1 MGCSVCHGD
10 QRVPANERPEFSVP
24 LVRIEEK
31 YSVNSLTEFLLN
43 PHEIRPSGRM
53 PSLHL
58 SDEESRDIA
67 SFLIREVDVE
77 PNIHFEYFE
86 GDWQNL
92 PDFATLTPVLKGGTT
107 EFSARITD
115 RTNQFAVRFTGY
127 VQIEEAGEYEF
138 WLSSDDGSRCSLT
151 TGDRQL

>member
-1 MGCSVCHGD
+1 M
-10 QRVPANERPEFSVP
+10 RF
-24 LVRIEEK
+24 
-31 YSVNSLTEFLLN
+31 
-43 PHEIRPSGRM
+43 RPSGRM

-107 EFSARITD
+107 EFSRESRI
-115 RTNQFAVRFTGY
+115 A
-127 VQIEEAGEYEF
+127 QI
-138 WLSSDDGSRCSLT
+138 SLQSALLAMCRLRRRVNMNS
-151 TGDRQL
+151 G